1 MCYIKVFSVKLMES
15 KVNETYFNFENKTI
29 QGIVLVKMNEFR
41 FVLYE
46 LLEFRKFKKNNL
58 I

>member
-29 QGIVLVKMNEFR
+29 QE
-41 FVLYE
+41 E
-46 LLEFRKFKKNNL
+46 
-58 I
+58 